1 VLAVLLLYATG
12 LSIAIGMRQPVLVRI
27 MPDRIT
33 LYTVDQDGAIH
44 NRFRVVSSNRGKT
57 EATIRLSLQD
67 LPSARI
73 AGLNNGIVLKPGET
87 LQREFDAVAVRQ
99 TVNPGVNHLR
109 ILAQVVPVQKEQ
121 SFAETFLAPI
131 EDGSGK

>member
-1 VLAVLLLYATG
+1 MHHA
-12 LSIAIGMRQPVLVRI
+12 
-27 MPDRIT
+27 DRIT

-87 LQREFDAVAVRQ
+87 LQREFDVVAVRQ